1 MAQGL
6 LDIVSQIGRGFEKIY
21 DEQVPTMQEARG
33 LLGMS
38 PDQVAETTPAE
49 ETAAAGRDY
58 IVNFIADREGHI
70 PTARIPTRGDRLTVG
85 YGHTQGVRQGQTMTE
100 EEARQAL
107 NDDIDSRL
115 PEIRRAIPEYDN
127 LTAEVQAPLLSE
139 WFRGSL
145 VQSRATRRLINQGRY
160 DQAATEFLDN
170 DEYRNA
176 VRRNRRGIR
185 ERMEETSNAI
195 RNMGNSVR

>member
-21 DEQVPTMQEARG
+21 DEQMPTMQEARG
-33 LLGMS
+33 LLGLS
-38 PDQVAETTPAE
+38 PTQAAETTPAE
-49 ETAAAGRDY
+49 STAAADRDY
-58 IVNFIADREGHI
+58 IVNFIADREGYI

-107 NDDIDSRL
+107 SDDIDSRL
-115 PEIRRAIPEYDN
+115 PEIRRAIPQFDN
-127 LTAEVQAPLLSE
+127 LTAEAQAPLISE

-160 DQAATEFLDN
+160 DQAATEFLNN

-185 ERMEETSNAI
+185 QRMEETSNAI